1 MSATQGGSHVET
13 VARIGAE
20 VAAVHADS
28 VDREARFPVEAIEA
42 LKKAHMMSALIPK
55 DAGGFGV
62 GMIDLAAM
70 CEALGQ
76 NCSSAAMVFAMHQ
89 IQVACLVRHGFHQ
102 AAIRAYL
109 NELCE
114 RQYVIASVTS
124 EVSVGGEMR
133 RSVCAVE
140 RKGDR
145 FDLVKDATTISY
157 GAQADDLLVTARR
170 APDAADSD
178 QALVLVR
185 KREITL
191 EQKGQWDT
199 LGMRGTCSPPF
210 KMTSTGAVDQIL
222 EEPFAD
228 IAAQTMVPFSH
239 IVWASCWLGIAT
251 GAVKRA
257 RAFVRQQARA
267 KPGTTPPTALRLA
280 EASSMLQALRAN
292 VHDVAAECEELMAT
306 PAGKEAL
313 SSIAFA
319 LKMNNLK
326 VAASQQVVSIVHLA
340 LSICG
345 IMGYKNDSKA
355 SIGRFLR
362 DAHSAALM
370 VGNDRILASNA
381 SMLLVL
387 KDD

>member
-1 MSATQGGSHVET
+1 MSVAPHVEV

-20 VAAVHADS
+20 VAAPAADA
-28 VDREARFPVEAIEA
+28 VDRAGA
-42 LKKAHMMSALIPK
+42 LPGRGRRGAEEGAHDERVRAEGFL
-55 DAGGFGV
+55 GGLGV

-76 NCSSAAMVFAMHQ
+76 HCSSAAMVFAMHQ
-89 IQVACLVRHGFHQ
+89 IQVACLVRHGLHQ
-102 AAIRAYL
+102 PALRAYVE
-109 NELCE
+109 ELCE
-114 RQYVIASVTS
+114 KQHVIASVTS
-124 EVSVGGEMR
+124 EVGVGGEMR
-133 RSVCAVE
+133 RSVCAVS

-170 APDAADSD
+170 APTPPTRTSRSSSCESATRRSSRRA
-178 QALVLVR
+178 
-185 KREITL
+185 
-191 EQKGQWDT
+191 
-199 LGMRGTCSPPF
+199 RGTRWACAARAARRF
-210 KMTSTGAVDQIL
+210 KMTSTGDADQIMT
-222 EEPFAD
+222 EPFAD

-239 IVWASCWLGIAT
+239 VLWANCWLGIAT
-251 GAVKRA
+251 GAVRRA

-267 KPGTTPPTALRLA
+267 KPGTVPPTALRLA
-280 EASSMLQALRAN
+280 EAQSMLQALRAN

-306 PAGKEAL
+306 PSGKEAL
-313 SSIAFA
+313 SHDWLRAEDEQREGRR
-319 LKMNNLK
+319 LE
-326 VAASQQVVSIVHLA
+326 QVVQIVHAA

-345 IMGYKNDSKA
+345 IMGYKNDSGA
-355 SIGRFLR
+355 SVGRFLR